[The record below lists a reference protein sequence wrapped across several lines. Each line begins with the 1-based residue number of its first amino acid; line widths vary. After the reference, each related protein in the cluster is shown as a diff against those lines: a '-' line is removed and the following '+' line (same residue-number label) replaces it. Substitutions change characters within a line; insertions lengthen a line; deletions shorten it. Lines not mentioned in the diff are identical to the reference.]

1 MTECCLLYRMQSR
14 GGFYKDGNRC
24 CRVKFELFLAYIFVI
39 SSSEGV
45 RGWVE
50 GRVPWGGGPTP
61 HGRKMSAISFEFE
74 I

>member
-1 MTECCLLYRMQSR
+1 M
-14 GGFYKDGNRC
+14 
-24 CRVKFELFLAYIFVI
+24 KFELFLAYIFVI